1 MNKKRAYLPNF
12 SINIMAKGLGKEK
25 LKGRNFAL
33 TILLGVFIAIMVSIL
48 FNLIVSYVYEG
59 PDYEKFCRS
68 LMGKFSV
75 EPMGTYIPE
84 KCLNCTFSKTL
95 QEQKDNCLKEGGT
108 PVAEYDDKGCT
119 IAMKCNMCSKDFE
132 SVMNMYNRN
141 AFFIFAAIGFILIVA
156 GLFFKPLL
164 IQIATLP
171 AGAVLVIEAAM
182 RNFDSKLMVIITFA
196 LLIVAAIY
204 LALKKLK

>member
-1 MNKKRAYLPNF
+1 
-12 SINIMAKGLGKEK
+12 MAKGLGKEK

-48 FNLIVSYVYEG
+48 FNLIVDYVYEG
-59 PDYEKFCRS
+59 PNYENFCKP
-68 LMGKFSV
+68 LIGKYSA
-75 EPMGTYIPE
+75 EPTGTYISE

-95 QEQKDNCLKEGGT
+95 QEKFDNCTSEGGT
-108 PVAEYDDKGCT
+108 PIPEYNDNGCT
-119 IAMKCNMCSKDFE
+119 IALKECNMCDKDFGD
-132 SVMNMYNRN
+132 VMKAYNRN
-141 AFFIFAAIGFILIVA
+141 AFFIFAAIGFVLIVA

-164 IQIATLP
+164 IQIAALP

-182 RNFDSKLMVIITFA
+182 RNFDSKLMVIITFS